1 MSKQNVG
8 RIWIG
13 TLPYTSADDISGK
26 SESFAYAKGQQEI
39 GVEGGYHHWQFLV
52 WMGKSVR
59 LSALKK
65 IWPTGHFELGK
76 SAAAEEYVWKE
87 DTAVAGSRFEVGRR
101 PGVRSAPKDW
111 QAIRSAA
118 CEGRLADVPDDVFIR
133 NYGQLSRI
141 ASDYMV
147 PVGIVRRVIVYW
159 GRTGSGKSRRAWDEA
174 GLDAYPKSPLSK
186 FWDGYRGHK
195 NVVVDEF
202 RGGIDIGHVL
212 RWFDRYP
219 TIVEIKG
226 SSVVLKAESIW
237 ITSNISP
244 EQWYPGID
252 AETLSALL
260 RRLEVTHFE

>member
-1 MSKQNVG
+1 MTKQNVG

-13 TLPYTSADDISGK
+13 TLAYTAADDISGK

-39 GVEGGYHHWQFLV
+39 GVEGGYHHWQFVV
-52 WMGKSVR
+52 WMGKPCR

-65 IWPTGHFELGK
+65 IWATGHFELGR
-76 SAAAEEYVWKE
+76 SSAAEEYIWKD
-87 DTAVAGSRFEVGRR
+87 DTAVAGSRFEIGRR
-101 PGVRSAPKDW
+101 PGLRSSVKDW

-118 CEGRLADVPDDVFIR
+118 CAGRLADVPDDVFVR
-133 NYGQLSRI
+133 HYGQLSRI
-141 ASDYMV
+141 ASDHMV
-147 PVGIVRRVIVYW
+147 PYGVIRRIVVYW

-174 GLDAYPKSPLSK
+174 GMDAYPKSPLSK
-186 FWDGYRGHK
+186 FWDGYRGHS
-195 NVVVDEF
+195 NVVIDEF

-219 TIVEIKG
+219 VIVEVKG
-226 SSVVLKAESIW
+226 SSVVLKATSIW
-237 ITSNISP
+237 ITSNIPP